1 MARYIDAD
9 ILLQHWVALLGI
21 NINACLSIETL
32 KHDLDKIPTADV
44 QPVVHCKDCKYW
56 CHNQGSKDGWCVEGI
71 PINGDDMSRVMVD
84 DYDFCS
90 YAERKK

>member
-1 MARYIDAD
+1 MARYIDAE
-9 ILLQHWVALLGI
+9 LLK
-21 NINACLSIETL
+21 E
-32 KHDLDKIPTADV
+32 DLRRGCWSSVQKVIDRQPTADV
-44 QPVVHCKDCKYW
+44 QPVIHCKDCKYW

-90 YAERKK
+90 YAEREE

>member
-44 QPVVHCKDCKYW
+44 QEVKHGHWDNNICSVCNYEVMPWNTTPY
-56 CHNQGSKDGWCVEGI
+56 CHNCGAKMDEEVE
-71 PINGDDMSRVMVD
+71 
-84 DYDFCS
+84 
-90 YAERKK
+90 